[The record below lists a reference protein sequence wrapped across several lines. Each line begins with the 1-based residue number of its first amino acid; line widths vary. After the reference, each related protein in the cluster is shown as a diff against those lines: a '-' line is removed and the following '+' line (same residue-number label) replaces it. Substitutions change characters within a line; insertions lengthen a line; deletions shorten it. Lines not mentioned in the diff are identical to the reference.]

1 MGGYSNVFMPQL
13 EDDEAQ
19 PMDEQFRPQ
28 GTGDLPDQANY
39 GFTPRPGTANSAA
52 EPPAG
57 SVDYPMPPVPTM
69 PGGVSPGQPTQT
81 AYQQIMQGMPQI
93 DPSTYQAGP
102 ATQAYRQML
111 ANQPTLDQY
120 APSIGR
126 RIGAAVAGAGVA
138 GIDRMHGNV
147 GLAAQEQQN
156 LQNQVNYGPYQRAVA
171 MYQPNLEKAAQLAQG
186 EQAAQAV
193 QRQVPVNQAL
203 MMQRASKAAENL
215 QQGGMYSSR
224 AGAYQPHSLEEAQA
238 LKQSGVRPAT
248 PARPILDTHGQVAV
262 TMGPDGKPTITPY
275 GPNGTVN
282 PITPPRPYVDP
293 RELQTQRDQAANAR
307 QNASITAANN
317 RQKASIAARQPRAG
331 GSKPAT
337 PVAQAQAEELAN
349 RHIAST
355 NPDFAK
361 YVSIDAKS
369 HKAGVIPPKPAFK
382 LFGPNTIDPKEQ
394 QNYNNFIQARD
405 AERDKILGGGKAP
418 TKNYSIIMPGASRP
432 VAPVGKPEEDED
444 EEDPYELTREEDEE
458 ENQ

>member
-1 MGGYSNVFMPQL
+1 
-13 EDDEAQ
+13 
-19 PMDEQFRPQ
+19 
-28 GTGDLPDQANY
+28 
-39 GFTPRPGTANSAA
+39 
-52 EPPAG
+52 
-57 SVDYPMPPVPTM
+57 
-69 PGGVSPGQPTQT
+69 
-81 AYQQIMQGMPQI
+81 MQGMPQI

-147 GLAAQEQQN
+147 GLANQEQQN

-215 QQGGMYSSR
+215 QQGGMYASR
-224 AGAYQPHSLEEAQA
+224 AGAYQPHSLEEAEA
-238 LKQSGVRPAT
+238 LKKSGVRP
-248 PARPILDTHGQVAV
+248 PLPSPIHVDPHGQVAI
-262 TMGPDGKPTITPY
+262 TMGSDGKPTITPY
-275 GPNGTVN
+275 GPNGAVN
-282 PITPPRPYVDP
+282 PIAPPRPYVSP
-293 RELQTQRDQAANAR
+293 LEAQAARDAA
-307 QNASITAANN
+307 ASN
-317 RQKASIAARQPRAG
+317 RQKIGIAAADARQARSIAARRQPVP
-331 GSKPAT
+331 KTAT

-349 RHIAST
+349 RHMAAS
-355 NPDFAK
+355 NPAFAK
-361 YVSIDAKS
+361 YVGIDAKT
-369 HKAGVIPPKPAFK
+369 HKATVTPPKPGMMSK
-382 LFGPNTIDPKEQ
+382 YLGNGKIDPQEQ
-394 QNYNNFIQARD
+394 QNYDSFIQARD
-405 AERDKILGGGKAP
+405 AERDKILGGGKASA
-418 TKNYSIIMPGASRP
+418 KNYSIIMPGASRP